1 MGSLP
6 ERPGVL
12 RLVVA
17 ERRELTRDVVLLVL
31 TAPDGSALPGYA
43 AGAHVT
49 VTAPSGRR
57 PSYSLAEAGS
67 AAPRRYVI
75 AVRRSEVALGGR
87 GGSVSLHDDVRAGDV
102 LEVTPPRNRF
112 PLLPARRYVLIAGGI
127 GITPVRAMAQEL
139 RARGDAAVELLYLT
153 RDAGSAPFLEEVTAD
168 GAVVHHSAVGSD
180 GEGGRLDL
188 WPWLAEPD
196 DDARVY
202 CCGPVALLDE
212 VRALTVHWRPSRVHV
227 EEFAGVDA
235 TGVGA
240 EPFTAVWEP
249 TGERVD
255 VPADRTLLSALRRA
269 GLPVDGDCEAGTCG
283 TCRLRLV
290 AGEALHRDVV
300 LEESERAGAV
310 MPCVS
315 RAVSEELV
323 LAPPAP

>member
-6 ERPGVL
+6 ETPAREPL
-12 RLVVA
+12 RLVVS
-17 ERRELTRDVVLLVL
+17 ERQDLTRDVVLLVL
-31 TAPDGSALPGYA
+31 AAPDGSALPGYG

-57 PSYSLAEAGS
+57 PSYSLAEAGGD
-67 AAPRRYVI
+67 APRRYVI
-75 AVRRSEVALGGR
+75 AVRRSGGGR
-87 GGSVSLHDDVRAGDV
+87 GGSVSLHDDVRVGDL
-102 LEVTPPRNRF
+102 LEVAPPRNHF

-139 RARGDAAVELLYLT
+139 RARGDAAVEVLYLT
-153 RDAGSAPFLEEVTAD
+153 RSAELAAFLEEVTAD
-168 GAVVHHSAVGSD
+168 GAVVHHSA
-180 GEGGRLDL
+180 EGGRLDL
-188 WPWLAEPD
+188 WPWLAEPV

-202 CCGPVALLDE
+202 CCGPRALLDE

-227 EEFAGVDA
+227 EEFTGVDA

-240 EPFTAVWEP
+240 APFTAVWEP
-249 TGERVD
+249 TGARVE
-255 VPADRTLLSALRRA
+255 VPAEQTLLSALRGA
-269 GLPVDGDCEAGTCG
+269 GLPVEGDCEAGTCG

-290 AGEALHRDVV
+290 AGEAHHRDVV
-300 LEESERAGAV
+300 LDEGERASAV

-323 LAPPAP
+323 LAPPLR

>member
-1 MGSLP
+1 VGSLP
-6 ERPGVL
+6 EPTGLRGPL
-12 RLVVA
+12 RLVVD
-17 ERRELTRDVVLLVL
+17 ERRELTRDVVLLAL
-31 TAPDGSALPGYA
+31 AARDGSALPGYA

-49 VTAPSGRR
+49 VTAPNGRR

-67 AAPRRYVI
+67 AMPRRYVI
-75 AVRRSEVALGGR
+75 AVRRSEVSQGGR
-87 GGSVSLHDDVRAGDV
+87 GGSVSLHDDVRVGDV
-102 LEVTPPRNRF
+102 LEVTPPRNAF
-112 PLLPARRYVLIAGGI
+112 PLLPARRYLLVAGGI

-139 RARGDAAVELLYLT
+139 RARGDAAVEVLYLT

-168 GAVVHHSAVGSD
+168 GAVVHHSAES
-180 GEGGRLDL
+180 GRLDL

-202 CCGPVALLDE
+202 CCGPAALLDE

-249 TGERVD
+249 TGERVG
-255 VPADRTLLSALRRA
+255 VPADRSLLAALRGA

-290 AGEALHRDVV
+290 AGQAHHRDVV
-300 LEESERAGAV
+300 LDEVERRTAV

-315 RAVSEELV
+315 RAAGEELV
-323 LAPPAP
+323 VAPPLR